1 MRIFLL
7 ALSMLALATAGSGS
21 LADMLGA
28 GPLGTARADS
38 PPTRTHRVDCDAPW
52 QSLGSAIEQAREG
65 DTIIVRGTCK
75 ESLTLDKR
83 ITLDGG
89 GAAKLVAANPTD
101 QTLTITGRD
110 ITVRGFKLES
120 TAIFQV
126 FIHGAAVVSL
136 ERNTLRNA
144 ANFGISVAGNS
155 YVELL
160 GNTIKDNGLGGVIG
174 LNGAEL
180 VFGTRTGFDTP
191 DPNVI
196 ADNGRLG
203 VVLIGNA
210 GARLLGGNT
219 ISGHELGVLVQDG
232 AQAQIAGNIID
243 GNGIGIFLEAGGVVQ
258 LPFVSNA
265 VPAFTELNSGVNA
278 QLGIACKGG
287 TIRGVPDGLA
297 PAVRLPPTPGVLAG
311 PSAALATHCLDQT
324 EPLPAPAP

>member
-1 MRIFLL
+1 MITLAAVGSGIF
-7 ALSMLALATAGSGS
+7 SGS
-21 LADMLGA
+21 LG
-28 GPLGTARADS
+28 GGTQAMARAKSDFGHG
-38 PPTRTHRVDCDAPW
+38 RTHRVDCDAYR
-52 QSLGSAIEQAREG
+52 QSIGAALVRAHAG
-65 DTIIVRGTCK
+65 DTILVRGTCK
-75 ESLTLDKR
+75 ETLTLDKS

-89 GAAKLVAANPTD
+89 GSARLGAANPTD
-101 QTLTITGRD
+101 KTLTITGRD
-110 ITVRGFKLES
+110 VTVRGFRLES
-120 TAIFQV
+120 PAVFQV
-126 FIHGAAVVSL
+126 FVHAGAIVSL
-136 ERNTLRNA
+136 EQNTFRKA
-144 ANFGISVAGNS
+144 SNFGLSVAGNS
-155 YVELL
+155 HVVML
-160 GNTIKDNGLGGVIG
+160 GNTITDNGLGGVIG

-180 VFGTRTGFDTP
+180 VFGTRTSFDAP

-219 ISGHELGVLVQDG
+219 ISGHDLGVLVQDG

-258 LPFVSNA
+258 LPFVTNA
-265 VPAFTELNSGVNA
+265 VPAFTELNSGVNS

-311 PSAALATHCLDQT
+311 PSDGLSTHCLDQT
-324 EPLPAPAP
+324 ESLPPSAP

>member
-1 MRIFLL
+1 
-7 ALSMLALATAGSGS
+7 MLALAALGSGE
-21 LADMLGA
+21 LGDT
-28 GPLGTARADS
+28 PRTTAHADS
-38 PPTRTHRVDCDAPW
+38 RYARTHRVDCDAHW
-52 QSLGSAIEQAREG
+52 QSLAAAIYRAAEG
-65 DTIIVRGTCK
+65 DTILVKGTCK
-75 ESLTLDKR
+75 ESLRLDKA

-89 GAAKLVAANPTD
+89 GSARLVAASPTD

-110 ITVRGFKLES
+110 ITIRGFKLES

-126 FIHGAAVVSL
+126 FAYAGAIASL
-136 ERNTLRNA
+136 ENNTFRKA
-144 ANFGISVAGNS
+144 TNFGISVAGNS
-155 YVELL
+155 HMVMLN
-160 GNTIKDNGLGGVIG
+160 NTIKDNGLGGVIG

-180 VFGTRTGFDTP
+180 VFGTRTSFDAP
-191 DPNVI
+191 QPNVI

-265 VPAFTELNSGVNA
+265 VPAFTELNSGVNS

-311 PSAALATHCLDQT
+311 PSAGLATHCLDQT
-324 EPLPAPAP
+324 ESLPAPTP